1 MDISVPNK
9 PTLEFYTG
17 EDVFPVW
24 QEVAYLVDKAAD
36 WGRGEYVGEDVLVMV
51 SEKKMQLW
59 LFRDEDGKVVL
70 VCVTQILEFPRRKVC
85 NIYALAGRRM
95 AEMWAL
101 FSLQG
106 RKWLEVNGVEEIQ
119 TTCRTEIAE
128 KIKPLGFEPLVH
140 VMRLSAKEQS

>member
-1 MDISVPNK
+1 MEILVPKK

-17 EDVFPVW
+17 ESVFAVW
-24 QEVAYLVDKAAD
+24 QEVAYLVDKAAA
-36 WGRGEYVGEDVLVMV
+36 WGRGEYESGDVLVMV

-59 LFRDEDGKVVL
+59 LFRDENDKVVL
-70 VCVTQILEFPRRKVC
+70 VCVTQILEYPRRKIC

-95 AEMWAL
+95 SEMWAL
-101 FSLQG
+101 FSFQG
-106 RKWLEVNGVEEIQ
+106 RKWLEANGVEEIQ

-140 VMRLSAKEQS
+140 VMRLSVKE